1 MSRIESR
8 LNRLEK
14 AMKKDKLELQLITGD
29 SILLDNSDLLSLF
42 NESISYIPVKA
53 KNGEVHYPAAQEM
66 SDNMLSVMYAKEG
79 QDPFIDNIKKIIS
92 EYKEM
97 TEWK

>member
-8 LNRLEK
+8 LNRLEA

-53 KNGEVHYPAAQEM
+53 KDGSIHYPAADEL
-66 SDNMLSVMYAKEG
+66 SDNMMSILYAKDG
-79 QDPFIDNIKKIIS
+79 QDPFIDSIKGIVKD
-92 EYKEM
+92 YKEA
-97 TEWK
+97 TE

>member
-8 LNRLEK
+8 LNRLER

-53 KNGEVHYPAAQEM
+53 KNGEIHYPAADEP
-66 SDNMLSVMYAKEG
+66 SDNMLSVMYAKDG
-79 QDPFIDNIKKIIS
+79 QDPFIDNVKKIMS

-97 TEWK
+97 TE

>member
-8 LNRLEK
+8 LNRLEA

-53 KNGEVHYPAAQEM
+53 KNGEVHFPAAQEEL
-66 SDNMLSVMYAKEG
+66 SDNMLSVMYAEEG
-79 QDPFIDNIKKIIS
+79 QDPFIDNVKKIMT
-92 EYKEM
+92 EYKEA
-97 TEWK
+97 TE

>member
-8 LNRLEK
+8 LNRLEA

-79 QDPFIDNIKKIIS
+79 QDPFIDNVKKIMT
-92 EYKEM
+92 EYKEA
-97 TEWK
+97 TE

>member
-8 LNRLEK
+8 LNRLEA

-29 SILLDNSDLLSLF
+29 SILLDKSDLLSLF

-53 KNGEVHYPAAQEM
+53 KNGEIHYPVAHDP
-66 SDNMLSVMYAKEG
+66 SDIMLSVMYAKEG
-79 QDPFIDNIKKIIS
+79 QDPFIDNVKKIMS
-92 EYKEM
+92 EYKEA
-97 TEWK
+97 TE

>member
-8 LNRLEK
+8 LNRLER

-42 NESISYIPVKA
+42 NESVKYMPVKV
-53 KNGEVHYPAAQEM
+53 KGGDIHYPAADEP
-66 SDNMLSVMYAKEG
+66 SDIMLSVMYSKKG
-79 QDPFIDNIKKIIS
+79 QDPFIDNVKKIMS

-97 TEWK
+97 TE

>member
-97 TEWK
+97 TE